1 MNVRKK
7 NWGCHD
13 FKEGKIPFSNERELI
28 KILNISVVVDAKSL
42 STRKKINIRILNFRV
57 VVDAKSLSTREN
69 RT

>member
-1 MNVRKK
+1 M
-7 NWGCHD
+7 
-13 FKEGKIPFSNERELI
+13 PFSNEREI
-28 KILNISVVVDAKSL
+28 TKILNFSVVVDAKSL